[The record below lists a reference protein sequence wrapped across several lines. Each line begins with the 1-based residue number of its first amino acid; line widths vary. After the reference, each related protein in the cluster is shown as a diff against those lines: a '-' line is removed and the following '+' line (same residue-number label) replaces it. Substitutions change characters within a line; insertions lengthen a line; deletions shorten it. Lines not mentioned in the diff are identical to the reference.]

1 MNLVSVIIPCYNC
14 EKYVLETV
22 QSVLYSDYSPI
33 EIILIND
40 GSTDDTLKIITQLA
54 ELNPTI
60 SVYNIQNSGPSKARN
75 IAISKA
81 KGDYILPLDGDDK
94 IDSQYI
100 AKALNILVTNPSI
113 KVVYCNA
120 EYFGEKSGSWNLP
133 EFNLKRLALNNM
145 IFISAMFRKIEWENI
160 SWFDENMIYGIE
172 DWDFW
177 ISILKDGGKVHKI
190 DYTGFY
196 YRITKQ
202 SRTNKLFKNGKLDLM
217 HQYLFNKHKEFFL
230 RYLTNPL
237 SLNHQLEITK
247 FQLSNAKHEIE
258 SANNELHKI
267 KNKSFVKQ
275 YLYFSNLNKKI
286 RKKVNQ
292 FKKKNKY

>member
-40 GSTDDTLKIITQLA
+40 GSTDNTLKIITQLA

-60 SVYNIQNSGPSKARN
+60 SVYNIENSGPSKARN

-100 AKALNILVTNPSI
+100 SKAIKILSTDSSI

-120 EYFGEKSGSWNLP
+120 EYFGEKKGSWNLP

-145 IFISAMFRKIEWENI
+145 IFVSAMFRKSDWEEI
-160 SWFDENMIYGIE
+160 SGFDEKMIYGIE

-177 ISILKDGGKVHKI
+177 ISMLKNGGNVFKI
-190 DYTGFY
+190 DFTGFY
-196 YRITKQ
+196 YRITNQ
-202 SRTNKLFKNGKLDLM
+202 SRTNKLFKDGKLDLM
-217 HQYLFNKHKEFFL
+217 HQYLFNKHKDFFL
-230 RYLTNPL
+230 SYLTNPL
-237 SLNHQLEITK
+237 NLIHQLEITK
-247 FQLSNAKHEIE
+247 FQLLNAKHEIE
-258 SANNELHKI
+258 LAKNELHKI

-275 YLYFSNLNKKI
+275 YLYLSNLNKKI
-286 RKKVNQ
+286 RKKR
-292 FKKKNKY
+292 